1 MTPVTFHG
9 NEPPQGSNMNIRL
22 NGTEHSVA
30 AGASV
35 STLVS
40 QLTGRALGPDGQSA
54 DGRKLGVAVARNAEV
69 VPRSQWHA
77 TALAEGDDVELVTA
91 VQGG

>member
-1 MTPVTFHG
+1 
-9 NEPPQGSNMNIRL
+9 MNITL
-22 NGTEHSVA
+22 NGAEHTVPD
-30 AGASV
+30 GASV
-35 STLVS
+35 SELVS
-40 QLTGRALGPDGQSA
+40 RLTGRNLAPDGQSA

-69 VPRSQWHA
+69 VPRSQWHG

>member
-1 MTPVTFHG
+1 
-9 NEPPQGSNMNIRL
+9 MNIRL
-22 NGTEHSVA
+22 NGSEQCVA
-30 AGASV
+30 DGASV

-40 QLTGRALGPDGQSA
+40 QLTGRSIGPDGRAA

-77 TALAEGDDVELVTA
+77 TALADGDDVELVTA

>member
-1 MTPVTFHG
+1 
-9 NEPPQGSNMNIRL
+9 MNIRL
-22 NGTEHSVA
+22 NGAQHAVADSV
-30 AGASV
+30 
-35 STLVS
+35 
-40 QLTGRALGPDGQSA
+40 
-54 DGRKLGVAVARNAEV
+54 GVAVARNAEV

>member
-1 MTPVTFHG
+1 
-9 NEPPQGSNMNIRL
+9 MNITL
-22 NGTEHSVA
+22 NGAEHAVA
-30 AGASV
+30 EGASV

-40 QLTGRALGPDGQSA
+40 QLTGRTLAPDGQAA

-69 VPRSQWHA
+69 VPRSQWYG
-77 TALAEGDDVELVTA
+77 TALADGDDVELVTA

>member
-1 MTPVTFHG
+1 
-9 NEPPQGSNMNIRL
+9 MNITL
-22 NGTEHSVA
+22 NGAQHA
-30 AGASV
+30 LADGATV
-35 STLVS
+35 GALVS
-40 QLTGRALGPDGQSA
+40 GVTGRTLAANGQA
-54 DGRKLGVAVARNAEV
+54 TDGRKLGVAVARNAEV

>member
-1 MTPVTFHG
+1 
-9 NEPPQGSNMNIRL
+9 MNIRL
-22 NGTEHSVA
+22 NGTEETVA
-30 AGASV
+30 DGASV

-40 QLTGRALGPDGQSA
+40 QLTGRNIGPDGRAA

-77 TALAEGDDVELVTA
+77 TALADGDDVELVTA

>member
-1 MTPVTFHG
+1 
-9 NEPPQGSNMNIRL
+9 MNILL
-22 NGTEHSVA
+22 NGTEQSVA
-30 AGASV
+30 DGASV

-40 QLTGRALGPDGQSA
+40 QLTGRSIGPDGRAA

-77 TALAEGDDVELVTA
+77 TALADGDDVELVTA